1 MRWYQEGLG
10 GRGGRP
16 SHKLSLG
23 SSCASGGREGLEGAV
38 LQEQALSVLL
48 FIHIPSEQS
57 WVRGGGFKEIDTFH
71 IVQHLPRWE
80 APSRGA
86 GLKSID
92 L

>member
-1 MRWYQEGLG
+1 MG
-10 GRGGRP
+10 GP
-16 SHKLSLG
+16 PHKFSLG

-38 LQEQALSVLL
+38 LQEQALSALL

-57 WVRGGGFKEIDTFH
+57 WVGGGGGVKEIDTFH

-92 L
+92 LCVR